1 MARNEITL
9 ASLLDIPLWESVQDQ
24 LARLTGTAIIT
35 VDYKGTPITRHSG
48 RTEFCSVI
56 RENPVYR
63 KRCFR
68 CDALASLEAVRLGK
82 PYIYLC
88 HCGIVDVAVPV
99 MVGDRHL
106 GAVMFGEVRLS
117 EPNTQVVRLVN
128 ETSTLPSGGDGRSAE
143 VLEKFEQ
150 LPTMSYSRVEEIAE
164 LISSIVHYIVDRTVT
179 TRHEEQ
185 TLQWLLHSSGSNPV
199 KTAPPAA
206 ETVSEVPVP
215 KSSPLYPALSYLNT
229 HPDTSYSMNEM
240 AALCHLSPSYFSR
253 LFSRE
258 VGEGFTTYVNRQKVS
273 LAKQQLRSTTKSVH
287 QIAADLGYLNVSHFI
302 NLFKQFE
309 GVTPSVYRQYRYK

>member
-1 MARNEITL
+1 MAKNEITL

-24 LARLTGTAIIT
+24 LANLTGTAIIT

-128 ETSTLPSGGDGRSAE
+128 ETSALPSEGNVLE
-143 VLEKFEQ
+143 VLKKYEQ
-150 LPTMSYSRVEEIAE
+150 LPTMSYSRVEEIAG
-164 LISSIVHYIVDRTVT
+164 LISAIVHYIIDRAVT
-179 TRHEEQ
+179 ARHEEQ
-185 TLQWLLHSSGSNPV
+185 TLQWLLQSAGYNPS
-199 KTAPPAA
+199 KAAPVAA
-206 ETVSEVPVP
+206 ETVPEVPVP
-215 KSSPLYPALSYLNT
+215 KSSPLYPALSYLNA
-229 HPDTSYSMNEM
+229 HPDTSCSMNEM
-240 AALCHLSPSYFSR
+240 AELCHLSPSYFSR
-253 LFSRE
+253 LFTRE
-258 VGEGFTTYVNRQKVS
+258 VGEGFTTYVNRKKIS

-287 QIAADLGYLNVSHFI
+287 QIASDLGYLNVSHFI

-309 GVTPSVYRQYRYK
+309 GVTPTVYRQYRYK

>member
-1 MARNEITL
+1 MAKNEITL

-24 LARLTGTAIIT
+24 LANLTGTAIIT

-128 ETSTLPSGGDGRSAE
+128 EASALPSEGNVLE
-143 VLEKFEQ
+143 VLKKYEQ
-150 LPTMSYSRVEEIAE
+150 LPTMSYSRVEEIAG
-164 LISSIVHYIVDRTVT
+164 LISAIVHYIIDRAVT
-179 TRHEEQ
+179 ARHEEQ
-185 TLQWLLHSSGSNPV
+185 TLQWLLQSAGSNPS
-199 KTAPPAA
+199 KAAPVAA
-206 ETVSEVPVP
+206 ETVPEVPVP
-215 KSSPLYPALSYLNT
+215 KSSPLYPALSYLNAN
-229 HPDTSYSMNEM
+229 PDTSCSMNEM
-240 AALCHLSPSYFSR
+240 AELCHLSPSYFSR
-253 LFSRE
+253 LFTRE
-258 VGEGFTTYVNRQKVS
+258 VGEGFTTYVNRKKIS

-287 QIAADLGYLNVSHFI
+287 QIASDLGYLNVSHFI

-309 GVTPSVYRQYRYK
+309 GVTPTVYRQYRYK